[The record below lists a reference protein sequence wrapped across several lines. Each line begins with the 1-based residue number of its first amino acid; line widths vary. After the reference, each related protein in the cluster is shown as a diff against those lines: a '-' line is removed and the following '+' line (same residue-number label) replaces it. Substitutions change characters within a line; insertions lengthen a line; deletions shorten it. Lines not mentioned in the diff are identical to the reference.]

1 MGYLVNYKGVDL
13 VSYTPV
19 VTAPDVAKIQGVS
32 QLLGTPTP
40 LRLILQDRRDGKV
53 LRHWV
58 TPPSGVYDFNVSV
71 SYLGYNNLM
80 LIAFD
85 DSGVQNAAIIDHIEP
100 TYINA

>member
-1 MGYLVNYKGVDL
+1 MGNLVNYGGVNL
-13 VSYTPV
+13 SSYTPV
-19 VTAPDVAKIQGVS
+19 ITPPDIAKIQGVS

-40 LRLILQDRRDGKV
+40 LRLMLQDRRNGEV

-58 TPPSGVYDFNVSV
+58 TPASGVYDFNVAN
-71 SYLGYNNLM
+71 SYLGYNYLM

>member
-1 MGYLVNYKGVDL
+1 MGYLVNYNGVDL

-40 LRLILQDRRDGKV
+40 LRVMLQDRRDGKV

-58 TPPSGVYDFNVSV
+58 TPESGLYDFNVANT
-71 SYLGYNNLM
+71 YLGYTHLM

-85 DSGVQNAAIIDHIEP
+85 DTNGLSADIVDHIEP
-100 TYINA
+100 VNG